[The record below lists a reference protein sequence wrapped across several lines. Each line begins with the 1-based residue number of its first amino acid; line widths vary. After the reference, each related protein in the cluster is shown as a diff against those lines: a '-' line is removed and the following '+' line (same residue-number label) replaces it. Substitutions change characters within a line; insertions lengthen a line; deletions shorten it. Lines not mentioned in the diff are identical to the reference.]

1 MDHPSGPVLAEPG
14 KFLNLALLLLTW
26 RGCHL
31 QATVYNVLTKKQDA
45 VKQLVLIGAATSYL
59 TKLASMR
66 SGSAKDLKGRR
77 KFVLLQDEYMNEPTE
92 REAVNLL
99 EFEAALLAGDPH
111 QSVARRPQLSP
122 EGASLKTLGT
132 RLEQPV
138 QWHPALTWLE
148 HHPHV
153 NKVVNTE
160 TFRTGQ
166 PAIGHLQT
174 IFGEELRECVS
185 AAAQRTWLIPVLFGR
200 VSDWQT
206 HESTECQT
214 SLTVFTSIAVVL
226 AAETLSALRTGR
238 RSSLVVTGFL
248 LRPLRALE
256 GLLKVVVPPLCVA
269 AQSMVGLTAVT
280 VEQVLNHMAD
290 WQFRGPYSVGGANAD
305 VAVCLG
311 VRRQK
316 DDQAWRGL
324 ALEKP
329 LVYTS
334 LTRAKRRAYLFVED
348 LRDEVTLPSR
358 GVEKKAGEALGLR
371 KYAAY
376 GTISGHILWTRV
388 VVTCVNITQADFQSR
403 VWWTYRPE
411 IPWLFWCDQW
421 RTLLG
426 LSNTLL
432 PADAVSTLATQ
443 FRSMNWPAEEMSPE
457 PIAATYF
464 DRFTLP
470 PFKMESRPRPSTE
483 RMVARLVNRPT
494 QELTQRFWSALRIDN
509 LTVCYGV
516 RDATIQVPVMAYMSV
531 KTWAEHL
538 LPNALDTVRAA
549 VTDPNYMAEVLT

>member
-1 MDHPSGPVLAEPG
+1 
-14 KFLNLALLLLTW
+14 
-26 RGCHL
+26 
-31 QATVYNVLTKKQDA
+31 
-45 VKQLVLIGAATSYL
+45 
-59 TKLASMR
+59 MR
-66 SGSAKDLKGRR
+66 SGWAKDLKGCR
-77 KFVLLQDEYMNEPTE
+77 KFVLLQDEYMNEPSE

-111 QSVARRPQLSP
+111 QSVARRLQLSP

-132 RLEQPV
+132 RLEQPL

-153 NKVVNTE
+153 NKIVNTE
-160 TFRTGQ
+160 TFRTGE

-200 VSDWQT
+200 V
-206 HESTECQT
+206 
-214 SLTVFTSIAVVL
+214 TVFTSIAVVL
-226 AAETLSALRTGR
+226 AAETLSALHTGR
-238 RSSLVVTGFL
+238 RSSFVVTGFL

-256 GLLKVVVPPLCVA
+256 AFLKVVVPPLCVA
-269 AQSMVGLTAVT
+269 AQGMVGLTAVT
-280 VEQVLNHMAD
+280 VEQLLNHMAD

-305 VAVCLG
+305 VAVCLSL
-311 VRRQK
+311 RRQK

-334 LTRAKRRAYLFVED
+334 LTRAKRQAYLFVED
-348 LRDEVTLPSR
+348 LRGEVTLPSR

-371 KYAAY
+371 KDAAPGERITH

-403 VWWTYRPE
+403 IWWTYRPE

-457 PIAATYF
+457 LIAQPTLRDSHCLPLRWKVDPGRQQNGWLRDSST
-464 DRFTLP
+464 DRHG
-470 PFKMESRPRPSTE
+470 S
-483 RMVARLVNRPT
+483 
-494 QELTQRFWSALRIDN
+494 
-509 LTVCYGV
+509 
-516 RDATIQVPVMAYMSV
+516 
-531 KTWAEHL
+531 
-538 LPNALDTVRAA
+538 
-549 VTDPNYMAEVLT
+549 